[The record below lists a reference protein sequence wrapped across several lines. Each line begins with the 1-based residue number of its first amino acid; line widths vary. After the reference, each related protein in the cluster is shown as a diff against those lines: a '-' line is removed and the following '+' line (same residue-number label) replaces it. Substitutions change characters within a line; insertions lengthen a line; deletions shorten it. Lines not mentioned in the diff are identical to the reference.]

1 MQHQGDSSF
10 LLENLFQNT
19 TFATNHKFFLSR
31 SWMTYKDYS
40 ALLKASLFWMYQV
53 KVRKSLPHHQVQYW
67 LTACGLEPNNLKLI
81 LTHLNAFYNL
91 PISMMGFL
99 WEMKLFAKH
108 WYIHHPYLKKIQN
121 FRRSNSALILLVQ
134 GKCFK
139 WMDKD
144 LLVIEINFQIKAMPL
159 DFMAP
164 WRSTCSFLERIQRW
178 TSVLVQTWIF
188 SSFTKLQVQNHD
200 QILSNDFA

>member
-1 MQHQGDSSF
+1 
-10 LLENLFQNT
+10 
-19 TFATNHKFFLSR
+19 
-31 SWMTYKDYS
+31 MTYKDYS